1 LSQLPIEITS
11 LHKEFD
17 RYVKISNPES
27 NVNFIAKNSI
37 KLLKMLGV
45 KNFMIISDEE
55 IRCSCPIHKGDNPT
69 SFVIYPK
76 SNRFICYSKKC
87 NEDIGCT
94 LEDLLAYFKITLQ
107 EFKNKI
113 KDISNDIEIG
123 QHIGQQKKIKKK
135 TYNLSLDYLEPYKEY
150 QENRGIISDNI
161 FSYRLIKPT
170 IPLENR
176 AIFIVYDI
184 HGKKVLGFTGRWID
198 DELNGNP
205 KWKHIWKSDVNS
217 ILYFPHT
224 VPYKAGDLFFICEG
238 PIDAIKLEL
247 ASGIPTVACL
257 GSNLNVKKAET
268 IIKLSEK
275 FIIFADNDNNG
286 AGIKGANSS
295 SNLLKRY
302 GRKCEIV
309 VVPDVHD
316 VGEMSIPDLKSY
328 INKNI
333 FNNLKVNDVQ

>member
-1 LSQLPIEITS
+1 MAS
-11 LHKEFD
+11 
-17 RYVKISNPES
+17 PES
-27 NVNFIAKNSI
+27 NIDLLAKNSI
-37 KLLKMLGV
+37 KLLKMLGIE
-45 KNFMIISDEE
+45 NFIIISDEE

-76 SNRFICYSKKC
+76 SNRFVCYSKKC
-87 NEDIGCT
+87 HEDIGGT
-94 LEDLLAYFKITLQ
+94 LENLLAHFKITLE

-113 KDISNDIEIG
+113 KDISDEVEISH
-123 QHIGQQKKIKKK
+123 HINQQKKVKKK
-135 TYNLSLDYLEPYKEY
+135 TYNLSIDYLEPYKEY
-150 QENRGIISDNI
+150 QESRGIISDKI
-161 FSYRLIKPT
+161 FSYKLAKAT

-176 AIFIVYDI
+176 AIFIAYNI
-184 HGKKVLGFTGRWID
+184 HGKKILGFTGRWLG
-198 DELNGNP
+198 EEVEGYP
-205 KWKHIWKSDVNS
+205 KWKHIWKADVNS

-224 VPYKAGDLFFICEG
+224 VQYKAGDLFFICEG

-247 ASGIPTVACL
+247 ASGIPTAACL

-275 FIIFADNDNNG
+275 FIIFADNDDNG

-295 SNLLKRY
+295 ANLLKRY

-333 FNNLKVNDVQ
+333 VNNLKVNNVQ